1 MGRKKNSTSET
12 DVSEKMSAP
21 LTQRLNELI
30 TDSNELK
37 DFLGCSIQA
46 VNQYKLGISRPSLE
60 NLSKIADFYGVST
73 DYLLGRTDIKTA
85 NADKRTMC
93 EYSGLTESA
102 LEYLHSLLDN
112 PDYLRMINAI
122 LSDKTFQAVL
132 PEIPNLEKVKI
143 AVDLDRFGVLS
154 PVEER
159 WTKDGYLVG
168 AYDYFDMLEFRI
180 AQELKIV
187 ISNITNPPIDE
198 ER

>member
-1 MGRKKNSTSET
+1 MGRKKNSTSEM